1 MENRESEY
9 YLGVRNVLPVTV
21 SVKIFCITYEV
32 ELPWDTTGV
41 DVLEAVYHGLCL
53 NSSKKHVVLNAAIE
67 FIKFSQ
73 NPDIDTEF
81 NNLEEFCFRIEHITF
96 KTSEKIIRLKF
107 DSSVVKYKTIF
118 TSVQSALIGLGF
130 ETESDYECFRAFVD
144 NNRIY
149 DEECGEDIIPQED
162 DEADIYDEEYVADII
177 PQEDD
182 EDDTGC

>member
-1 MENRESEY
+1 MIMENKESEY
-9 YLGVRNVLPVTV
+9 YLGGRNVLPLIV
-21 SVKIFCITYEV
+21 SVKISGITYEV

-41 DVLEAVYHGLCL
+41 DVLEAVYHGLCFNNNL
-53 NSSKKHVVLNAAIE
+53 KKHVVLNAAIE

-81 NNLEEFCFRIEHITF
+81 NNLEEFCFKIENITF

-107 DSSVVKYKTIF
+107 DSSVVSYKTIF

-130 ETESDYECFRAFVD
+130 ETESEYDCFIAFVD

-149 DEECGEDIIPQED
+149 DEECEEDS
-162 DEADIYDEEYVADII
+162 I

-182 EDDTGC
+182 EDR

>member
-9 YLGVRNVLPVTV
+9 YLGTRNVLPINV
-21 SVKIFCITYEV
+21 SVKIAGITYEV

-53 NSSKKHVVLNAAIE
+53 NNNLKKHVVLNAAIE

-81 NNLEEFCFRIEHITF
+81 NNLEEFCFKIENITF

-107 DSSVVKYKTIF
+107 DSSVVSYKTIF

-130 ETESDYECFRAFVD
+130 ETESEYDCFKSFVD

-149 DEECGEDIIPQED
+149 DEEC
-162 DEADIYDEEYVADII
+162 EEDII

>member
-9 YLGVRNVLPVTV
+9 YLGGRNTLPTIV
-21 SVKIFCITYEV
+21 SVKISGITYEV

-41 DVLEAVYHGLCL
+41 DILEAVYHGLCL
-53 NSSKKHVVLNAAIE
+53 NNSKKHVVLNAAIE
-67 FIKFSQ
+67 FIKFTQ
-73 NPDIDTEF
+73 NPNDDTEF
-81 NNLEEFCFRIEHITF
+81 TNLDEFCWRIENITF

-107 DSSVVKYKTIF
+107 DSSVVSYKTIF
-118 TSVQSALIGLGF
+118 TAMQSVLIGLGF
-130 ETESDYECFRAFVD
+130 ETESEYDCFNMFVD

-149 DEECGEDIIPQED
+149 DEEC
-162 DEADIYDEEYVADII
+162 EEDII